1 MVFSRTML
9 VIHGIAL
16 LCQTAM
22 STQRLAFTRDEDE
35 LVISAAI
42 NSSHAELGY
51 AIGIDIEH
59 GHTLV
64 IDTVLTAEAT
74 DLSPHPVVFI
84 VKQEEV
90 IDHWHL
96 PSRNGVKSNFSSRT
110 LCPPADGRQS
120 MDILLTVSTM
130 SKMWIPFTVVLRRAR
145 YLISPEQPSIPI
157 TVSPASP
164 WVFRLELSENLRY
177 LVKLR
182 NMSTSVCSVVTVR
195 PDNNACP
202 LPHMENEMVFG
213 SRAKHQV
220 MLEKAAIHVTR
231 DLFPAGTNAI
241 NIFIIAKMDDSGCYP
256 NTMEVAHG
264 EERKVDLQLSVE
276 VVTDDV
282 LMSVFS
288 VLGIYVGGGILI
300 VLLHCSL
307 SHRDR

>member
-42 NSSHAELGY
+42 NSSHAELSY
-51 AIGIDIEH
+51 TIVIDIAH

-157 TVSPASP
+157 TVSPTSP

-213 SRAKHQV
+213 QRAKHQV
-220 MLEKAAIHVTR
+220 SLKKQPFMSLVTFSQPEQMPLTFLSLPR
-231 DLFPAGTNAI
+231 WMILAVILTRWRWPMARN
-241 NIFIIAKMDDSGCYP
+241 
-256 NTMEVAHG
+256 
-264 EERKVDLQLSVE
+264 ERLTCSYQLR
-276 VVTDDV
+276 
-282 LMSVFS
+282 
-288 VLGIYVGGGILI
+288 
-300 VLLHCSL
+300 L
-307 SHRDR
+307 SQMMF